1 MRGTQNT
8 STKIQQYVIHKK
20 LLKQKTDMEEQI
32 NRIRSQSK
40 ISSFDIKDKLGEF
53 QNDVQFFLVI
63 KKERGRNAD
72 AAANQH

>member
-1 MRGTQNT
+1 
-8 STKIQQYVIHKK
+8 
-20 LLKQKTDMEEQI
+20 MEEQI

>member
-63 KKERGRNAD
+63 KKE
-72 AAANQH
+72 